1 MNFPK
6 FGFIWLRLFRIS
18 IFGFCRADSF
28 GGINL
33 IAAGFGAKPQY
44 VDMAEQEPM
53 IYTPVIRPFAAHE
66 WGTYKDLRLRA
77 LADSPDAFGGTLAQE
92 KNRSDAEWSNR
103 LASGV
108 DSRRDLPL
116 VAELGKEPIGLAW
129 GRIESSNLDVA
140 NLYQMWVAWK
150 YRGIGA
156 GQRLLEA
163 VIAWARTTNASYLA
177 LVVTCG
183 DSPARR
189 LYARA
194 GFEPVGEPEPLRPGS
209 AILAQPMR
217 LALRT
222 AANWTSQSLR

>member
-1 MNFPK
+1 VTCGYN
-6 FGFIWLRLFRIS
+6 LLN
-18 IFGFCRADSF
+18 DSF

-33 IAAGFGAKPQY
+33 IAPGFGEKPLRG
-44 VDMAEQEPM
+44 DMVEQEPM
-53 IYTPVIRPFAAHE
+53 INTPVIRAFAPHE

-92 KNRSDAEWSNR
+92 KDRSDTEWSNR

-108 DSRRDLPL
+108 ESRWDLPL

-129 GRIESSNLDVA
+129 GRIETSNLDVL
-140 NLYQMWVAWK
+140 NLYQMWVAPNS
-150 YRGIGA
+150 RAIGA
-156 GQRLLEA
+156 GQMLLEA
-163 VIAWARTTNASYLA
+163 VITWAGAMNMSYLA

-183 DSPARR
+183 DSPAMR
-189 LYARA
+189 LYVRA

-209 AILAQPMR
+209 EIMAQPMR

-222 AANWTSQSLR
+222 AALNGFLDHSGK